1 MKEESLLLLSD
12 LQKLINQVVLIDYT
26 IIILGGVPMDIAGLS
41 MAMASNNLQTKVGTA
56 VLSKAMDTNEAL
68 GQGIVQMMDSA
79 AMERSV
85 TPELGTNIDLRI

>member
-1 MKEESLLLLSD
+1 
-12 LQKLINQVVLIDYT
+12 
-26 IIILGGVPMDIAGLS
+26 MDIAGLS

-85 TPELGTNIDLRI
+85 TPELGTNIDLRIYRRNNTIINAKTKRVRNISS